1 VSLAV
6 AALFSTLP
14 HTRGR
19 AEETKPAAFRGRNF
33 SHQGTAMRDHSKGF
47 TLIELLIVVVIVG
60 LLVSIAVPKFAN
72 GKERAI
78 VASMRGDLHN
88 LLAAQEGYFSN
99 AQTYYNG
106 PLPDPALPYS
116 TSAGVTVTLSGV
128 SNAGWGATATHFGT
142 SRSCAIFVGAA
153 PAPAPATAEGQ
164 IACTP

>member
-1 VSLAV
+1 
-6 AALFSTLP
+6 
-14 HTRGR
+14 
-19 AEETKPAAFRGRNF
+19 
-33 SHQGTAMRDHSKGF
+33 MRDHSKGF

-78 VASMRGDLHN
+78 VTSMRGDLHN

>member
-1 VSLAV
+1 
-6 AALFSTLP
+6 
-14 HTRGR
+14 
-19 AEETKPAAFRGRNF
+19 
-33 SHQGTAMRDHSKGF
+33 MRDHSKGF

-78 VASMRGDLHN
+78 VTSMRGDLHN

-128 SNAGWGATATHFGT
+128 TNAGWGATATHYAT
-142 SRSCAIFVGAA
+142 TRSCAIFVGSA
-153 PAPAPATAEGQ
+153 PPPAPATAEGQ

>member
-1 VSLAV
+1 
-6 AALFSTLP
+6 
-14 HTRGR
+14 
-19 AEETKPAAFRGRNF
+19 
-33 SHQGTAMRDHSKGF
+33 MRYDSKGF
-47 TLIELLIVVVIVG
+47 TLIELLIVVVIIG

-116 TSAGVTVTLSGV
+116 TSAGVTVSLSGV
-128 SNAGWGATATHFGT
+128 TASGWGATATHFGT
-142 SRSCAIFVGAA
+142 TRTCAIFVGTS
-153 PAPAPATAEGQ
+153 PAPAPATVEGQ
-164 IACTP
+164 IACSP